1 MSIKVPCVSCGK
13 TLSAPDSAA
22 GKRAKCPS
30 CGTIQR
36 LPDPNSAAGVLEPE
50 PILDPEPLAPEPMPS
65 DDPFDGMGA
74 PSEPYAVAAE
84 PPPYAGTAAGG
95 GMGGGTEGKRPC
107 PMCGEMIPVAAMKC
121 RFCNTIFDPALKKA
135 EQKRQRGVSGAGDDD
150 MSGGEWVLAILCSGI
165 GCIVGIVWMIQGKP
179 KGKKMFFVS
188 LGMAVLWNIIR
199 FSFEASR
206 R

>member
-36 LPDPNSAAGVLEPE
+36 LPDPNAAAGVLEPE

-65 DDPFDGMGA
+65 DDPFEGMGA

-95 GMGGGTEGKRPC
+95 GGGGGGEARRPC
-107 PMCGEMIPVAAMKC
+107 PMCGEMIPVKAMKC
-121 RFCNTIFDPALKKA
+121 RFCNTVFDPALRKQ
-135 EQKRQRGVSGAGDDD
+135 EQKRQKGYGPGDDD
-150 MSGGEWVLAILCSGI
+150 LTGGEWVLAILCSGI
-165 GCIVGIVWMIQGKP
+165 GCIIGIVWMIQGKP

-188 LGMAVLWNIIR
+188 LAVQLIVGAIR
-199 FSFEASR
+199 AAVESSR
-206 R
+206 